1 MRQILSNGGMWTP
14 KIIRPMTHHVVYQ
27 ITKRHRW
34 VRGPDFLWHPES
46 EWPKFPRDLD
56 AVSADDPEVKKV
68 VTHATVFYEKA
79 EILTRFARFSDW
91 NHMKRCVAQILRLK
105 QFFTHVQ
112 MPLETR
118 RAKNAKNFGQPT
130 FES

>member
-1 MRQILSNGGMWTP
+1 M
-14 KIIRPMTHHVVYQ
+14 
-27 ITKRHRW
+27 
-34 VRGPDFLWHPES
+34 WHPES

-68 VTHATVFYEKA
+68 VTHATVFDEKA

-91 NHMKRCVAQILRLK
+91 NHMKRCVARILRLK
-105 QFFTHVQ
+105 QFLIHVQ

-118 RAKNAKNFGQPT
+118 RAKNAEKLSNQPLKVEELIT
-130 FES
+130 TRRRNRTQIGTRMCVS